1 MPTQT
6 SIPIPPRPLIRCR
19 RSERG
24 NLEANV
30 ATTIRQKIAAHYITA
45 STEFSNPA
53 SLMRNSSFLIWVWL
67 PLIWNRVFL
76 IWGALSPM
84 RNSPFLIRVRPLL
97 IWDSPLLIWGALSPM
112 RSSPFLIRV
121 ELSLIWN
128 GQFLIWGGFPPM
140 RNTPFL
146 IGVWLC
152 LIWNSPLLIWDGL
165 PPMRNTPFLIGVWLS
180 PMRKSRFLIWGK
192 ASLFRE
198 AGYPA
203 NSGNRKP
210 DGFGRRVRRD
220 GTPQLRKSR
229 ASNSVKAAVPVWQ
242 VRGGI
247 SHPASGTGQTDV
259 PLQDARR
266 SLRGS

>member
-6 SIPIPPRPLIRCR
+6 SIPIPPRLLIRCR

-146 IGVWLC
+146 IGVWL
-152 LIWNSPLLIWDGL
+152 
-165 PPMRNTPFLIGVWLS
+165 S
-180 PMRKSRFLIWGK
+180 PMRKSRILIWGK

-229 ASNSVKAAVPVWQ
+229 ASNSVKAAVPVWH

>member
-1 MPTQT
+1 
-6 SIPIPPRPLIRCR
+6 
-19 RSERG
+19 
-24 NLEANV
+24 
-30 ATTIRQKIAAHYITA
+30 
-45 STEFSNPA
+45 
-53 SLMRNSSFLIWVWL
+53 
-67 PLIWNRVFL
+67 
-76 IWGALSPM
+76 M

-112 RSSPFLIRV
+112 RSSPFLI
-121 ELSLIWN
+121 
-128 GQFLIWGGFPPM
+128 GGGFPPM
-140 RNTPFL
+140 RNSPFL
-146 IGVWLC
+146 IGAWLP
-152 LIWNSPLLIWDGL
+152 LIWNSPLLIGDGL
-165 PPMRNTPFLIGVWLS
+165 PPMRNTPSLIRVWLPLIWNGPFLIWSAFPDEEWLIPHWVCLP

-192 ASLFRE
+192 ASPFRDP
-198 AGYPA
+198 GYPA

-220 GTPQLRKSR
+220 GIPQLRKSR
-229 ASNSVKAAVPVWQ
+229 ASNSVKAAVSVWQ

>member
-1 MPTQT
+1 VPTQT
-6 SIPIPPRPLIRCR
+6 SIPIPPRLLIRCR

-121 ELSLIWN
+121 ELSLILEWPIPHL
-128 GQFLIWGGFPPM
+128 GRLSPDEEYPIPDWGLAFPNEEKPISHLGKGFP
-140 RNTPFL
+140 
-146 IGVWLC
+146 IQG
-152 LIWNSPLLIWDGL
+152 S
-165 PPMRNTPFLIGVWLS
+165 WLS
-180 PMRKSRFLIWGK
+180 GEL
-192 ASLFRE
+192 
-198 AGYPA
+198 
-203 NSGNRKP
+203 RKP
-210 DGFGRRVRRD
+210 QAGRVWSPGATRWNPAVEEVSRI
-220 GTPQLRKSR
+220 QLGQGC
-229 ASNSVKAAVPVWQ
+229 VPVWQ